1 MKKIAKEKAPVEI
14 KEETPQALK
23 LKDDYK
29 EHIATYGNF
38 LYINF
43 FGEKLVPQLKNL
55 FSTGLNGIGLPS
67 FTNDDRVL

>member
-29 EHIATYGNF
+29 EDIKEIKELLKVIA
-38 LYINF
+38 
-43 FGEKLVPQLKNL
+43 EQ
-55 FSTGLNGIGLPS
+55 IGKIKIS
-67 FTNDDRVL
+67 GGF

>member
-29 EHIATYGNF
+29 EDIKEIKELLKQIA
-38 LYINF
+38 IAI
-43 FGEKLVPQLKNL
+43 EKLK
-55 FSTGLNGIGLPS
+55 LNGG
-67 FTNDDRVL
+67 FN